1 MLFENSKNVRGLYST
16 ESLSCPQQRIGN
28 GQLLEE
34 YSGTMDM
41 EDVGKISKIREYSRV
56 TPIRAGL
63 THETVHI

>member
-16 ESLSCPQQRIGN
+16 ESLSYPQQRIGN

-34 YSGTMDM
+34 YSGTIDM
-41 EDVGKISKIREYSRV
+41 EDVGKISKIRVYSRV
-56 TPIRAGL
+56 IPLCSRL